1 MPINPLSLNAKLIFT
16 TIALMIVWAVE
27 GHAQVSSTKI
37 VVVPVDSAT
46 TAQLTSLKLAA
57 DEATKAYN
65 KAVDDAKR
73 RILTTRDYVLGSC
86 SAGRENDEGTGWFSI
101 TSGITTG
108 RMLTFNGQSPECD
121 TPQEKS
127 ERKREQA
134 REDAEA
140 KKWDLDHPM
149 RYWLAG
155 FCDGGTF
162 TDDFKYLVPTVKTV
176 TPTTPTMPFYLND
189 GGMRVIPNTG
199 TFN

>member
-1 MPINPLSLNAKLIFT
+1 MPIDPLSLNAKLIFT

-86 SAGRENDEGTGWFSI
+86 SAGRERRGYGLVLDYQRNHYGQNADI
-101 TSGITTG
+101 K
-108 RMLTFNGQSPECD
+108 RPNGQNAD
-121 TPQEKS
+121 
-127 ERKREQA
+127 
-134 REDAEA
+134 
-140 KKWDLDHPM
+140 
-149 RYWLAG
+149 
-155 FCDGGTF
+155 
-162 TDDFKYLVPTVKTV
+162 
-176 TPTTPTMPFYLND
+176 
-189 GGMRVIPNTG
+189 I
-199 TFN
+199 

>member
-1 MPINPLSLNAKLIFT
+1 MLTLN
-16 TIALMIVWAVE
+16 
-27 GHAQVSSTKI
+27 GQ
-37 VVVPVDSAT
+37 
-46 TAQLTSLKLAA
+46 
-57 DEATKAYN
+57 
-65 KAVDDAKR
+65 
-73 RILTTRDYVLGSC
+73 
-86 SAGRENDEGTGWFSI
+86 
-101 TSGITTG
+101 TG

-162 TDDFKYLVPTVKTV
+162 TDDFKYSGAHGQDRDTYDAIL
-176 TPTTPTMPFYLND
+176 L
-189 GGMRVIPNTG
+189 
-199 TFN
+199 